1 MSDTTINETLL
12 RAIIRDVLK
21 EMPLDDK
28 PVTFQETLNQSS
40 HSSNNQTAATVATS
54 QNVITELK
62 KLDWFKS
69 LGVAKPGVSQD
80 EVVIAVA
87 PGFAEAMSENLL
99 GTTHKEILRQVVAG
113 IEEEGLQ
120 ARIVKVF
127 RTADVSF
134 IGAEADKISGS
145 GVAIGIQSKG
155 TTIIHQKDLEPL
167 SNLEL
172 FPQAPTLTLETYRAI
187 GKNAAKYA
195 KGESPDPVPTVSDQM
210 SRVAYQAKSALMHI
224 KETKYVVIGKPAEE
238 IQVDFSNM

>member
-1 MSDTTINETLL
+1 MSETTINEKLL

-21 EMPLDDK
+21 EMPLEDK
-28 PVTFQETLNQSS
+28 PVTFKETTDGAVSK
-40 HSSNNQTAATVATS
+40 SNVVEN
-54 QNVITELK
+54 LK
-62 KLDWFKS
+62 HLDWFES
-69 LGVAKPGVSQD
+69 QGVAKAGVSQD
-80 EVVIAVA
+80 EVIVAVA
-87 PGFAEAMSENLL
+87 PGFAEAMTENLL
-99 GTTHKEILRQVVAG
+99 GLSHKEILRQVVAG

-134 IGAEADKISGS
+134 IGAEADKLSGS

-172 FPQAPTLTLETYRAI
+172 FPQAPTITLDTYRAI

-210 SRVAYQAKSALMHI
+210 SRVAYQAKSAMMHI

-238 IQVDFSNM
+238 IHVDFSKK

>member
-1 MSDTTINETLL
+1 MSETTINEKLL
-12 RAIIRDVLK
+12 REIIRDVLK

-28 PVTFQETLNQSS
+28 TVTFQETVTTN
-40 HSSNNQTAATVATS
+40 SNEKES
-54 QNVITELK
+54 QDRVILPLK
-62 KLDWFKS
+62 KVDWFKS
-69 LGVAKPGVSQD
+69 TGEASVGASQD
-80 EVVIAVA
+80 EVIVAVA
-87 PGFAEAMSENLL
+87 PGFAEAMTENLL
-99 GTTHKEILRQVVAG
+99 GIKHKEILRQVVAG
-113 IEEEGLQ
+113 IEEEGLR
-120 ARIVKVF
+120 ARVVKVF

-134 IGAEADKISGS
+134 IGAEADKLSGS

-172 FPQAPTLTLETYRAI
+172 FPQAPTITLDTYRAI

-210 SRVAYQAKSALMHI
+210 SRVAYQAKSAMMHI

-238 IQVDFSNM
+238 IKVDFSK

>member
-1 MSDTTINETLL
+1 MSETAVNEKLL

-28 PVTFQETLNQSS
+28 PVTFQETADTSTKANDTSERVV
-40 HSSNNQTAATVATS
+40 TA
-54 QNVITELK
+54 LK
-62 KLDWFKS
+62 QVDWFKS
-69 LGVAKPGVSQD
+69 AGVAKAGSSQD
-80 EVVIAVA
+80 EVVVAVA
-87 PGFAEAMSENLL
+87 PGFAEAMTENLL
-99 GTTHKEILRQVVAG
+99 GTSHKEIIRQVVAG
-113 IEEEGLQ
+113 IEEEGLR
-120 ARIVKVF
+120 ARVVKVF

-134 IGAEADKISGS
+134 IGAEADKLSGS

-172 FPQAPTLTLETYRAI
+172 FPQAPTISLDTYRAI

-210 SRVAYQAKSALMHI
+210 SRVAYQAKSAMMHI
-224 KETKYVVIGKPAEE
+224 KETKYVIIGKPAEE
-238 IQVDFSNM
+238 IQVDFSK

>member
-1 MSDTTINETLL
+1 MKKMSETAINEKLL

-21 EMPLDDK
+21 EMPLEDK
-28 PVTFQETLNQSS
+28 PVTFKET
-40 HSSNNQTAATVATS
+40 TETVVENRNS
-54 QNVITELK
+54 VVEGLK
-62 KLDWFKS
+62 KLEWFKS
-69 LGVAKPGVSQD
+69 KGIAKAGVSQD
-80 EVVIAVA
+80 EVIVAVA
-87 PGFAEAMSENLL
+87 PGFAEAMTENLL
-99 GTTHKEILRQVVAG
+99 GLSHKEILRQVVAG

-134 IGAEADKISGS
+134 IGAEADKLSGS

-172 FPQAPTLTLETYRAI
+172 FPQAPTITLDTYRAI

-210 SRVAYQAKSALMHI
+210 SRVAYQAKSAMMHI

-238 IQVDFSNM
+238 IQVDFSKN

>member
-1 MSDTTINETLL
+1 MSESTINESLL
-12 RAIIRDVLK
+12 RAIIKDVLK
-21 EMPLDDK
+21 EMPLEDK
-28 PVTFQETLNQSS
+28 PVTFKETIEKN
-40 HSSNNQTAATVATS
+40 VAKPVSKKVANENGVPTPLK
-54 QNVITELK
+54 ELP
-62 KLDWFKS
+62 WFKH
-69 LGVAKPGVSQD
+69 LGVAQPGVAQD

-99 GTTHKEILRQVVAG
+99 GIPHQEILRQMIAG
-113 IEEEGLQ
+113 IEEEGLH
-120 ARIVKVF
+120 ARVIKVY

-134 IGAEADKISGS
+134 AAVEGDSISGS
-145 GVAIGIQSKG
+145 GISIAIQSKG

-224 KETKYVVIGKPAEE
+224 KETKYVAIGKPAEE
-238 IQVDFSNM
+238 IQLDFTKA

>member
-1 MSDTTINETLL
+1 MSETAINEKLL

-28 PVTFQETLNQSS
+28 PVTFQETEKV
-40 HSSNNQTAATVATS
+40 QTTDEKVVAP
-54 QNVITELK
+54 LK
-62 KLDWFKS
+62 QLEWFKS
-69 LGVAKPGVSQD
+69 MGVVKAGASQD
-80 EVVIAVA
+80 EVIVAVA

-99 GTTHKEILRQVVAG
+99 GITHKEILRQVVAG

-120 ARIVKVF
+120 ARVIKVF

-134 IGAEADKISGS
+134 IGAEADKLSGS

-172 FPQAPTLTLETYRAI
+172 FPQAPTISLDTYRAI

-210 SRVAYQAKSALMHI
+210 SRVAYQAKSAMMHI

-238 IQVDFSNM
+238 IKVDFSK